1 MGLGLGV
8 LISILSLTL
17 TLTEKTACSV
27 NVVVPSSKVS
37 GTCSPRPLG
46 KVRPVAMSAPV
57 TAVVTKL
64 SPGAASGLSSTAQI
78 GSQSTRL
85 HSPRR
90 LPYAIGG
97 VGTLS
102 CRNAAARRVRQMR
115 LVLAMKRGERWRT
128 ALPSAP
134 RPWLN
139 SIVYLVGSGPAR
151 L

>member
-1 MGLGLGV
+1 MGLGV

-85 HSPRR
+85 HSP
-90 LPYAIGG
+90 
-97 VGTLS
+97 
-102 CRNAAARRVRQMR
+102 
-115 LVLAMKRGERWRT
+115 W
-128 ALPSAP
+128 
-134 RPWLN
+134 
-139 SIVYLVGSGPAR
+139 
-151 L
+151 